1 MNFMPDIILASASNA
16 RKLILTTM
24 GIPFSIDPA
33 SIDERAIRNP
43 DPGEQA
49 RLIAAAKGETVATRH
64 PQAIIIAADTFTVLN
79 GQTLEKPSD
88 LNEAREMLQ
97 RQSGNW
103 FYVYTGYWFHDGQ
116 TGRTH
121 STVVKV
127 GVKMRELS
135 ASEIERYITTYPVC
149 NYAAAH
155 SEAMIEGQAFV
166 EELQGSAMGCFYGL
180 PLEHVGADLRASGIT
195 W

>member
-1 MNFMPDIILASASNA
+1 MPNIILASASNA
-16 RKLILTTM
+16 RKLIFMTM
-24 GIPFSIDPA
+24 GIPFTIDPA
-33 SIDERAIRNP
+33 SIDEHAIRNS
-43 DPGEQA
+43 DSGEQA
-49 RLIAAAKGETVATRH
+49 RLIAAAKGETVAARH
-64 PQAIIIAADTFTVLN
+64 PEAIIIAADTFTVLN
-79 GQTLEKPSD
+79 GETLEKPKD
-88 LNEAREMLQ
+88 LEEARAMLH

-103 FYVYTGYWFHDGQ
+103 FHVYTGYWYRDGQ

-127 GVKMRELS
+127 AVKMRELS
-135 ASEIERYITTYPVC
+135 TSEIERYITTYPVC
-149 NYAAAH
+149 TYAAAH

-180 PLEHVGADLRASGIT
+180 PLEHVGADLRASGVG